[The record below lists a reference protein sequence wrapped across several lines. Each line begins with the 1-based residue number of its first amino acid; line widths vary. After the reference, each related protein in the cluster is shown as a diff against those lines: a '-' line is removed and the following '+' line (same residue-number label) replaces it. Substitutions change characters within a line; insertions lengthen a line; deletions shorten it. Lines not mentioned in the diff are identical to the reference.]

1 MVGGDY
7 KNSGGM
13 FGWRVWPSFFT
24 WMATGDGFLYLC
36 RLQHDI
42 FSARELLVPGC
53 PYRRLCIC
61 MAPYFLLDS
70 AAAHLHSQCWS
81 IWECQTASQCQG
93 CSELQRLLQILV
105 LMGALIT
112 IMFAG
117 APANSGIPDYNNLMY
132 LSVNAVIGFAGLF
145 CLAMRNVSRI
155 ENHKRLM
162 LFATIFILPP
172 GINRLYM
179 VVWELGEAPVLW
191 TYLTMD
197 LLVAA
202 ILVNDCRNAAL
213 GKVSPISYSG
223 RSPHLLRH
231 RPHLLH
237 PLMASS
243 GMYHQDVA
251 LPAAYRV

>member
-1 MVGGDY
+1 MAVVGGDY
-7 KNSGGM
+7 KKAPS
-13 FGWRVWPSFFT
+13 FRPSFFT
-24 WMATGDGFLYLC
+24 WMALAMIFFIFAGFSMTYFQPVLTRTGLSFPP
-36 RLQHDI
+36 
-42 FSARELLVPGC
+42 VV
-53 PYRRLCIC
+53 
-61 MAPYFLLDS
+61 
-70 AAAHLHSQCWS
+70 HLHGAIFFCWILLLLIQS
-81 IWECQTASQCQG
+81 VLVNMGNVKLHRSVGMFGIAIASM
-93 CSELQRLLQILV
+93 LA
-105 LMGALIT
+105 LMGTLIT

-117 APANSGIPDYNNLMY
+117 ASANSGIPDYNNLMY

-179 VVWELGEAPVLW
+179 VIWELGEAPVLW

-202 ILVNDCRNAAL
+202 ILVNDCRTL
-213 GKVSPISYSG
+213 GKVSPISILGASFVVA
-223 RSPHLLRH
+223 
-231 RPHLLH
+231 PHLLH

-243 GMYHQDVA
+243 GMYTGFYGF
-251 LPAAYRV
+251 LEGLYYYR